1 MGAQSRSGR
10 IRSLSKKNDKRP
22 PSHVFDA
29 RYRPRLTT
37 QSRKWGPGVTIPG
50 FQKTKRIDGPP
61 AIAQRAQPR
70 RMGMSNECAVLTRS
84 KFAACSSNLLKVIKS
99 TDWLLTE
106 IWRSR
111 FWIGI

>member
-50 FQKTKRIDGPP
+50 CQKTKRIDGPP
-61 AIAQRAQPR
+61 AIAQRPQPR
-70 RMGMSNECAVLTRS
+70 RMAMSNECAVLKRRE
-84 KFAACSSNLLKVIKS
+84 FAKTPAWVRKVAS
-99 TDWLLTE
+99 D
-106 IWRSR
+106 
-111 FWIGI
+111 

>member
-22 PSHVFDA
+22 PSQVFDA

-50 FQKTKRIDGPP
+50 FQKTKRIDGLP

-70 RMGMSNECAVLTRS
+70 RMGTSNECAVLTRS
-84 KFAACSSNLLKVIKS
+84 KFAACSSDLLKVIKS

-106 IWRSR
+106 IWRS
-111 FWIGI
+111 